1 MLICEKCNKL
11 YEEDK
16 LPKHIEHHPYGNG
29 TVDEVV
35 VDYECCGQTLEEACQ
50 CDRCGEWFPIM
61 SDDLF
66 GNAQTVCKNCYDE
79 MYSTEKII
87 KIAKKQD
94 IQTTVL
100 INELIAHIYESD
112 KIERILFAKLERD
125 LRVVPE
131 LCDYERKVI
140 LDYAN
145 DDINNT
151 VDELFDLEK
160 ERNGE

>member
-11 YEEDK
+11 YEEDE
-16 LPKHIEHHPYGNG
+16 LPKHIEHHPYGDG
-29 TVDEVV
+29 TADEVV
-35 VDYECCGQTLEEACQ
+35 ADYECACGGELEEAVA
-50 CDRCGEWFPIM
+50 CDRCGEWFPIT

-66 GNAQTVCKNCYDE
+66 GNAQTICKNCYDE
-79 MYSTEKII
+79 MYSTEKIVE
-87 KIAKKQD
+87 IAKKQD
-94 IQTTVL
+94 NQTTVE
-100 INELIAHIYESD
+100 INELLAYIYEPCE
-112 KIERILFAKLERD
+112 IERMLFAKLERE

-151 VDELFDLEK
+151 VDELFELEK
-160 ERNGE
+160 EKEK